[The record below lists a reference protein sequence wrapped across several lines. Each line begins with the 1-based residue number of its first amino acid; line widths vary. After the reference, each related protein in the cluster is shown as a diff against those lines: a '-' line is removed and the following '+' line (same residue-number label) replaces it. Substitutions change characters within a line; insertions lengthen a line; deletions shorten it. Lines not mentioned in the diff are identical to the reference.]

1 MADHLKLFTV
11 WIEEFDT
18 HEIVLPARSPKEAT
32 TIAYHLRQA
41 FGTAAFTPVT
51 EFLPDPG
58 KPKKPPQISHPER
71 LITDLA
77 RLYRLMS
84 DKRFQFLAA
93 DPGPDPRAFAEEFDI
108 LEGQIDHLRRAG
120 FGRLN
125 AALHGHDGLVA
136 ANRQPRQ
143 VLPAAHVTR
152 HPANPPKPAP
162 LLRSLQL
169 TKIRAFARRIAHSVA
184 HPFPADAP
192 PILPGEENFL
202 RIEWRKLQQ
211 ERAHTLSLA
220 PQRPTPPK
228 QTEQT
233 FFDRLSQRARSGPP
247 PLVAREQDNGRERN

>member
-1 MADHLKLFTV
+1 MADQLKLFTI

-18 HEIVLPARSPKEAT
+18 HEIVLPARTPKEAT

-41 FGTAAFTPVT
+41 FGTAGFTPVT

-58 KPKKPPQISHPER
+58 KPKAAPQISDPER

-77 RLYRLMS
+77 RLYRLMA

-93 DPGPDPRAFAEEFDI
+93 DKGPNPRAFAEEFDI
-108 LEGQIDHLRRAG
+108 LEHQIDHLRRGG
-120 FGRLN
+120 FGKLN
-125 AALHGHDGLVA
+125 VALRGHDGLVA
-136 ANRQPRQ
+136 ANKLPRQ

-152 HPANPPKPAP
+152 RAANPPKPAP
-162 LLRSLQL
+162 QLRSLQL
-169 TKIRAFARRIAHSVA
+169 SRIRAFARRIAHSVA

-192 PILPGEENFL
+192 PILPGEEHFL
-202 RIEWRKLQQ
+202 RVEWRKLQQ

-220 PQRPTPPK
+220 PQTPAPPK

-247 PLVAREQDNGRERN
+247 PLVSREQDNEREQN